1 VIHRNGSHPSAL
13 SRGTRNVSHRRGLR
27 GALCAT
33 FLALSVAFALSGV
46 DATTPLA
53 SAATGLYSYPLSGAS
68 FGVSSPIH
76 VVTFYGSDFAVK
88 VGLARNTID
97 GGEETPSAMCQRTSG
112 CVAAVNG
119 DFFDVTRPGK
129 PDPGD
134 EVGGIIRNCVLLHT
148 PEISHAQV
156 DIDGESV
163 SNSFNWSSTL
173 DVNGTSVAVSAVN
186 QELPMSYVGVNVP
199 LKGTLLFTAPYALKT
214 PTGRGRSTYEF
225 VHVGGTTS
233 PTTINTTAELKY
245 VGNTAQ
251 AIRVRAGRVDV
262 SAPVGSALATLAV
275 GSTVSITTESTS
287 GCDNIGGSP
296 ILLDDGVV
304 EPTNPGDTYLAAP
317 FARTVIGWTASDE
330 TVIMTVGGVDGR
342 EGATWSQLDAILQ
355 SLDVETALD
364 LDGGTS
370 TTLYANGRLVYPTA
384 RSERL
389 VSTSLLVVQ
398 NQ

>member
-1 VIHRNGSHPSAL
+1 VIPRNGSHL
-13 SRGTRNVSHRRGLR
+13 SVFIRSTRRTLRRRALR

-33 FLALSVAFALSGV
+33 ILAFTVAFALTGV
-46 DATTPLA
+46 DATTPAA
-53 SAATGLYSYPLSGAS
+53 SAAAGLYSYPISGSS
-68 FGVSSPIH
+68 FGVRSPIH
-76 VVTFYGSDFAVK
+76 VVTFYGSDFTVK

-148 PEISHAQV
+148 PEIAHPQV
-156 DIDGESV
+156 DVDGESV
-163 SNSFNWSSTL
+163 SNTFNWSSVL
-173 DVNGTSVAVSAVN
+173 DVNGTSVPVTAVN

-199 LKGTLLFTAPYALKT
+199 LKGTLLYTAPYALKT

-225 VHVGGTTS
+225 EHVGGTPS
-233 PTTINTTAELKY
+233 PTTINATAQLKY
-245 VGNTAQ
+245 LGKTAR
-251 AIRVRAGRVDV
+251 AIRVTAGRVDV

-275 GSTVSITTESTS
+275 GSTVNITTESTS

-296 ILLDDGVV
+296 ILLDNGVV
-304 EPTNPGDTYLAAP
+304 EPTNPADTYLAAP

-342 EGATWSQLDAILQ
+342 EGATWTQLDAILQ

-370 TTLYANGRLVYPTA
+370 TTLYANGQLVYPTA

-398 NQ
+398 NP

>member
-1 VIHRNGSHPSAL
+1 VI
-13 SRGTRNVSHRRGLR
+13 
-27 GALCAT
+27 
-33 FLALSVAFALSGV
+33 VAFALS
-46 DATTPLA
+46 AIEITTPVS
-53 SAATGLYSYPLSGAS
+53 SATTGLYSYPISGS
-68 FGVSSPIH
+68 TFGVSSPIH
-76 VVTFYGSDFAVK
+76 VVTFYGSDFTVK
-88 VGLARNTID
+88 IGLARNTID

-148 PEISHAQV
+148 PEISHAQA
-156 DIDGESV
+156 DIDAESV
-163 SNSFNWSSTL
+163 SNSFNWSSVL
-173 DVNGTSVAVSAVN
+173 EVNGASVPVTAVN

-225 VHVGGTTS
+225 VNVAGTAS
-233 PTTINTTAELKY
+233 PTTINSTAQLRY
-245 VGNTAQ
+245 VGKTAQ
-251 AIRVRAGRVDV
+251 AIRVSAGRVDV
-262 SAPVGSALATLAV
+262 SAPVGSPLATLTV
-275 GSTVSITTESTS
+275 GSTVSLTTDSTS
-287 GCDNIGGSP
+287 GCDSIGGSP
-296 ILLDDGVV
+296 VLLDNGVV
-304 EPTNPGDTYLAAP
+304 LPPNPGDTYLAAP

-330 TVIMTVGGVDGR
+330 TVIMTVGGIDGR

-355 SLDVETALD
+355 SLDVETAID

-370 TTLYANGRLVYPTA
+370 TTLYANGALVYPTA

>member
-1 VIHRNGSHPSAL
+1 VIHRNGSRPSA
-13 SRGTRNVSHRRGLR
+13 SPRGTRRRGLR
-27 GALCAT
+27 SVLCAT
-33 FLALSVAFALSGV
+33 FLALATAFALTGV
-46 DATTPLA
+46 EATSLA
-53 SAATGLYSYPLSGAS
+53 SATAGLYSYPISGTS

-76 VVTFYGSDFAVK
+76 VVTFYGSDFTVK
-88 VGLARNTID
+88 IGLAHNTID

-148 PEISHAQV
+148 PEISHQQV

-163 SNSFNWSSTL
+163 SNSFNWTSAL
-173 DVNGTSVAVSAVN
+173 DVNGASVPITAVN
-186 QELPMSYVGVNVP
+186 QELPMDYVGVNVP

-225 VHVGGTTS
+225 VQVGSTS
-233 PTTINTTAELKY
+233 PTTINATAELKY
-245 VGNTAQ
+245 VGKTAQ
-251 AIRVRAGRVDV
+251 AIRVSARRVDV
-262 SAPVGSALATLAV
+262 SAPVGSALATLTA
-275 GSTVSITTESTS
+275 GSTVSLTTDSTS
-287 GCDNIGGSP
+287 GCDTIGGSP
-296 ILLDDGVV
+296 ILLNDGVV
-304 EPTNPGDTYLAAP
+304 EPTNPADTYLAAP

-342 EGATWSQLDAILQ
+342 EGATWTQLDAILQ

-370 TTLYANGRLVYPTA
+370 TTLYANGQLVYPTA

>member
-1 VIHRNGSHPSAL
+1 VSSREARTVPRRSA
-13 SRGTRNVSHRRGLR
+13 RGRTLAASFVALCVA
-27 GALCAT
+27 GALT
-33 FLALSVAFALSGV
+33 GV
-46 DATTPLA
+46 EVTTPTA
-53 SAATGLYSYPLSGAS
+53 SAVTGLYSYPISGSS

-76 VVTFYGSDFAVK
+76 VVTFYGSDFTLK
-88 VGLARNTID
+88 IGLAHNAVD

-119 DFFDVTRPGK
+119 DYFNVTRPGTA
-129 PDPGD
+129 DPGD

-148 PEISHAQV
+148 PEISHEQV
-156 DIDGESV
+156 DIDGQSV
-163 SNSFNWSSTL
+163 SNAFNWSSAL
-173 DVNGTSVAVSAVN
+173 DVNGTSVPVTAIN
-186 QELPMSYVGVNVP
+186 QELPMHYVGVNVP
-199 LKGTLLFTAPYALKT
+199 LKGTLLYSAPYALKT

-225 VHVGGTTS
+225 VVQGVTAGA
-233 PTTINTTAELKY
+233 TTINTTTELRY
-245 VGNTAQ
+245 VGKTA
-251 AIRVRAGRVDV
+251 AAVRVSARRVDV
-262 SAPVGSALATLAV
+262 SAPVGSPLASLAV
-275 GSTVSITTESTS
+275 GNVVSITTDSTS

-296 ILLDDGVV
+296 VLLNDGVV
-304 EPTNPGDTYLAAP
+304 EPTNPADTYMGAP

-342 EGATWSQLDAILQ
+342 QGATWTQLDAILE
-355 SLDVETALD
+355 SLDVETALA

-370 TTLYANGRLVYPTA
+370 TTLFANGKLVYPTA

>member
-1 VIHRNGSHPSAL
+1 
-13 SRGTRNVSHRRGLR
+13 
-27 GALCAT
+27 
-33 FLALSVAFALSGV
+33 VAFALTGV
-46 DATTPLA
+46 EVTTPRA
-53 SAATGLYSYPLSGAS
+53 DAATGLYSYPISGSS
-68 FGVSSPIH
+68 FGVGSPIH
-76 VVTFYGSDFAVK
+76 VVTFYGSDFSVK

-119 DFFDVTRPGK
+119 DFFDVTHSGK

-148 PEISHAQV
+148 PEIAHAQV
-156 DIDGESV
+156 DVDGESV
-163 SNSFNWSSTL
+163 SNTFNWTSSL
-173 DVNGTSVAVSAVN
+173 DVNGTTVTVTAVN

-199 LKGTLLFTAPYALKT
+199 LKGTLLYTAPYALKT

-225 VHVGGTTS
+225 VRTGGTAS
-233 PTTINTTAELKY
+233 PTTINATAQLRY
-245 VGNTAQ
+245 VGKTAK
-251 AIRVRAGRVDV
+251 AIRVSSGRVDI
-262 SAPVGSALATLAV
+262 SAPVGSALATLTT
-275 GSTVSITTESTS
+275 GSTVSLTTDSTS

-296 ILLDDGVV
+296 ILLDNGVV
-304 EPTNPGDTYLAAP
+304 EPTNPADSYLAAP

-342 EGATWSQLDAILQ
+342 EGATWAQLDAILQ

-370 TTLYANGRLVYPTA
+370 TTLYADGQLVYPTA

-398 NQ
+398 NPTGG

>member
-1 VIHRNGSHPSAL
+1 MGGPRRVLR
-13 SRGTRNVSHRRGLR
+13 RRGFR
-27 GALCAT
+27 GALCAS
-33 FLALSVAFALSGV
+33 FLALTVAVALTGV
-46 DATTPLA
+46 EVTTPGA
-53 SAATGLYSYPLSGAS
+53 SAATGLYSYPISGSS
-68 FGVSSPIH
+68 FGVRSPIH
-76 VVTFYGSDFAVK
+76 VVTFYGSDFTVK

-119 DFFDVTRPGK
+119 DFFDVTRPGQ

-148 PEISHAQV
+148 PEIAHPQV
-156 DIDGESV
+156 DVDGESV
-163 SNSFNWSSTL
+163 SNTFNWSSAL
-173 DVNGTSVAVSAVN
+173 DINGTTVPVTAVN

-199 LKGTLLFTAPYALKT
+199 LKGTLLYTAPYALKT

-225 VHVGGTTS
+225 VHVGGTAS
-233 PTTINTTAELKY
+233 PTTINATAQLRY
-245 VGNTAQ
+245 VGKTTKAV
-251 AIRVRAGRVDV
+251 RVTSGRLDV
-262 SAPVGSALATLAV
+262 SAPVGSALATLSV
-275 GSTVSITTESTS
+275 GSTVSITTDSTS

-304 EPTNPGDTYLAAP
+304 EPTNPADTYLAAP

-342 EGATWSQLDAILQ
+342 EGATWTQLDAILQ

-370 TTLYANGRLVYPTA
+370 TTLYANGQLVYPTA

>member
-1 VIHRNGSHPSAL
+1 M
-13 SRGTRNVSHRRGLR
+13 
-27 GALCAT
+27 
-33 FLALSVAFALSGV
+33 
-46 DATTPLA
+46 
-53 SAATGLYSYPLSGAS
+53 TGLYSYPISGSS
-68 FGVSSPIH
+68 FGVNSPIH
-76 VVTFYGSDFAVK
+76 VVTFYGSDFTLK
-88 VGLARNTID
+88 IGLAHNTIN

-119 DFFDVTRPGK
+119 DFFDVTRPGR

-134 EVGGIIRNCVLLHT
+134 VVGGIIRNCVLMHT
-148 PEISHAQV
+148 PEIAHAQV
-156 DIDGESV
+156 DIDADSV
-163 SNSFNWSSTL
+163 SNSFDWSSSL
-173 DVNGTSVAVSAVN
+173 DVNGTSVAISAVD

-199 LKGTLLFTAPYALKT
+199 LKGTLLYTAPYALKT

-225 VHVGGTTS
+225 ENVSGGAS
-233 PTTINTTAELKY
+233 PTTINSTAQLTYLGQTT
-245 VGNTAQ
+245 Q

-262 SAPVGSALATLAV
+262 SAPVGSPLATLSA
-275 GSTVSITTESTS
+275 GATVSLTTESTS

-296 ILLDDGVV
+296 VLLDNGVV
-304 EPTNPGDTYLAAP
+304 EPVNPADTYLAAP

-342 EGATWSQLDAILQ
+342 EGATWTQLDAILKY
-355 SLDVETALD
+355 LDVETALD

-370 TTLYANGRLVYPTA
+370 TTLYAAGHLVYPTA

-389 VSTSLLVVQ
+389 VSTSLLVVE

>member
-1 VIHRNGSHPSAL
+1 VAVALTGVEVTSPS
-13 SRGTRNVSHRRGLR
+13 
-27 GALCAT
+27 
-33 FLALSVAFALSGV
+33 
-46 DATTPLA
+46 A
-53 SAATGLYSYPLSGAS
+53 SAATGLYSYPISGAS

-76 VVTFYGSDFAVK
+76 VVTFYGSDFTLK
-88 VGLARNTID
+88 IGLAHNAID
-97 GGEETPSAMCQRTSG
+97 GGEETPSDMCQNTSG

-119 DFFDVTRPGK
+119 DYFDVTRPGT

-148 PEISHAQV
+148 PEIAHEQV
-156 DIDGESV
+156 DIDGQSV
-163 SNSFNWSSTL
+163 SNSFNWSSAL
-173 DVNGTSVAVSAVN
+173 DVNGTSVPVTAVN

-199 LKGTLLFTAPYALKT
+199 LKGTLLFTSPYALKT

-225 VHVGGTTS
+225 VDVGTTTGA
-233 PTTINTTAELKY
+233 TTVNSTAELRY
-245 VGNTAQ
+245 VGKTTR
-251 AIRVRAGRVDV
+251 AIRVSARRVDV
-262 SAPVGSALATLAV
+262 SAPVGSALAALAI
-275 GSTVSITTESTS
+275 GATVSITTDSTS

-296 ILLDDGVV
+296 VLLDGGVV
-304 EPTNPGDTYLAAP
+304 EPTNPADTYMGAP

-342 EGATWSQLDAILQ
+342 EGATWAQLDAILQ

-370 TTLYANGRLVYPTA
+370 TTLYANGQLVYPTA

-389 VSTSLLVVQ
+389 VSTSILVVQ